1 MSQGTPDLPQFSTK
15 TRDELNRFESRLR
28 AHPGYQEHVL
38 LQAFAHSLNTVFH
51 RDRIELLTPLQAV
64 STSLDLAL
72 KLIPGV
78 DPGVRAEFNAEVI
91 QRLHNYVAATM
102 TLVDHSRRL
111 VRERTGGIAGEFSTR
126 KTTLLTNPEVR
137 FIQDLRKFTVHRSL
151 PLLAHRLRLSGGSSA
166 EARGESDMLL
176 SVEDLL
182 AWEGWGSATREW
194 IEAQGG
200 GMPLR
205 PLIIEHSG
213 LVYDINYWLLNVLSD
228 ENQAALA
235 EANEIIV
242 ERNAFFNRTDRAEA
256 AKLAEDWTRHV
267 YPNAAKTQVQ
277 SEDGEG
283 SDG

>member
-1 MSQGTPDLPQFSTK
+1 MSEGTPDHHQFSTK

-51 RDRIELLTPLQAV
+51 RNRIELLTPLQAV

-111 VRERTGGIAGEFSTR
+111 MRARTGGIAVKFSTR

-137 FIQDLRKFTVHRSL
+137 FIQDLRNFTVHRSL
-151 PLLAHRLRLSGGSSA
+151 PLLAHRLRLGGGSSA
-166 EARGESDMLL
+166 EARGDSEMLL
-176 SVEDLL
+176 SVEELL
-182 AWEGWGSATREW
+182 AWDGWGSATCAW

-200 GMPLR
+200 GIPLR
-205 PLIIEHSG
+205 PLIIEHGG
-213 LVYDINYWLLNVLSD
+213 LVYDINYWLLEVLSH
-228 ENQAALA
+228 ENQTALA

-256 AKLAEDWTRHV
+256 ATLTEDWTRRV
-267 YPNAAKTQVQ
+267 YPNPANTQMQ
-277 SEDGEG
+277 SDDG
-283 SDG
+283 